1 MGKRRI
7 RSLVVAA
14 ILAVGAAEMVG
25 CDRVR
30 EAVEDI
36 GKRTGKG
43 WEKARRRIG
52 TGTEPLR
59 TAPGT

>member
-1 MGKRRI
+1 M
-7 RSLVVAA
+7 AA
-14 ILAVGAAEMVG
+14 ILALGASEFVG

-36 GKRTGKG
+36 GKRTGRS

-52 TGTEPLR
+52 TGTDPLR